1 MTAKRIAIIADSSA
15 SLPEELLRRE
25 EITIVPISFLFDDR
39 VFQDG
44 SLPTAEFYE
53 RLRTTK
59 VVPKTTSPSPGEFAE
74 AFLGAHEG
82 GAGGVLCLVM
92 SAELSGTFRVA
103 ETAAEMIREKLP
115 GFPIRVVD
123 TGGLAM
129 THGFAVLAAA
139 EALRHGSS
147 LAEASDTAVRVGAQ
161 AEFVGALDT
170 MRYLA
175 KGGRVPWIVHWA
187 AAVLQIKPVLA
198 WSGGQ
203 VRPVARSRT
212 MPRALDRIV
221 EYADERA
228 AGRGLRFAVMHAQAP
243 RTAQALLSRVSDR
256 LGSRDVIV
264 TEFTSGMSVH
274 TGPGFVGLAFY
285 SPAAVKEGAMS
296 AAKRAKLDADAL
308 ERSLG
313 DLPLPENAPAFVALS
328 GLPATGKTHV
338 ARALAARYPFAV
350 LHIDSLR
357 KTLFPN
363 PAYDRDEHSRLF
375 AAVHELIDR
384 LLGRNISVL
393 YDATNLREEHRRTL
407 YEIGTRNGA
416 RFALVDV
423 RAPESVILKRLH
435 ERKPGQ
441 SDSDAGVEVYEALR
455 KDADAIERPHFVV
468 ESTGDVGP
476 AVDNILDA
484 LQEVNV

>member
-1 MTAKRIAIIADSSA
+1 
-15 SLPEELLRRE
+15 
-25 EITIVPISFLFDDR
+25 
-39 VFQDG
+39 
-44 SLPTAEFYE
+44 
-53 RLRTTK
+53 
-59 VVPKTTSPSPGEFAE
+59 
-74 AFLGAHEG
+74 
-82 GAGGVLCLVM
+82 
-92 SAELSGTFRVA
+92 
-103 ETAAEMIREKLP
+103 
-115 GFPIRVVD
+115 
-123 TGGLAM
+123 M

-147 LAEASDTAVRVGAQ
+147 LAEAAETAVRVGAQ

-228 AGRGLRFAVMHAQAP
+228 AGRSLRFAVMHAQAP

-264 TEFTSGMSVH
+264 TEFTSGMGVH

-285 SPAAVKEGAMS
+285 SPEAVKEGAMP

-313 DLPLPENAPAFVALS
+313 DLPPPENTPAFVALS

-338 ARALAARYPFAV
+338 ARALAARYPFAA
-350 LHIDSLR
+350 LLIDSLR

-363 PAYDRDEHSRLF
+363 PTYDRDEHSRLF
-375 AAVHELIDR
+375 AAVHELINR
-384 LLGRNISVL
+384 LLARNISVL

-455 KDADAIERPHFVV
+455 KDAEAIEQPHFVV
-468 ESTGDVGP
+468 ESTGDIGP
-476 AVDNILDA
+476 AVD
-484 LQEVNV
+484 EVLGEIKEVKL

>member
-15 SLPEELLRRE
+15 SLPEKLLRRE
-25 EITIVPISFLFDDR
+25 GITIVPISFLFEDD

-44 SLPTAEFYE
+44 SLSTAEFYE
-53 RLRTTK
+53 RLRTTTA
-59 VVPKTTSPSPGEFAE
+59 VPKTTSPSPGEFAE
-74 AFLGAHEG
+74 AFRSAHER
-82 GAGGVLCLVM
+82 GAEGVLCLVM

-103 ETAAEMIREKLP
+103 ETAAEMVRERLP
-115 GFPIRVVD
+115 SFPIRVVD

-139 EALRHGSS
+139 ETLRHGST
-147 LAEASDTAVRVGAQ
+147 LNEAVETAVKVGAQ

-187 AAVLQIKPVLA
+187 AAVLSIKPVLA
-198 WSGGQ
+198 WSSGK
-203 VRPVARSRT
+203 VRPIARART
-212 MPRALDRIV
+212 TAKALDRIIEYTV
-221 EYADERA
+221 ERG
-228 AGRGLRFAVMHAQAP
+228 AGRDLRIAVMHAEAP
-243 RTAQALLSRVSDR
+243 HRAEMLAERV
-256 LGSRDVIV
+256 RDVLPSAEVIV
-264 TEFTSGMSVH
+264 TEFTTGMSVH

-285 SPAAVKEGAMS
+285 SPEAVKEGAMP

-308 ERSLG
+308 EASLG
-313 DLPLPENAPAFVALS
+313 ELPARKKAPAFVALS

-338 ARALAARYPFAV
+338 ADAIAAKHPFAV
-350 LHIDSLR
+350 LHIDALR

-363 PAYDRDEHSRLF
+363 PAYDSDEHSRLF
-375 AAVHELIDR
+375 AAVHELIDQ

-393 YDATNLREEHRRTL
+393 YDATNLREEHRQTL
-407 YEIGTRNGA
+407 YEIGARNGA

-423 RAPESVILKRLH
+423 RAPQTVILKRLH

-455 KDADAIERPHFVV
+455 KSADAIDRPHFVI
-468 ESTGDVGP
+468 ESTGDIGP
-476 AVDNILDA
+476 AVDKILDE
-484 LQEVNV
+484 LKEVNV